1 MSQAGHLEC
10 DPKVN
15 AFLGSGKAGHKTV
28 CFPEY
33 LRFPNSPRSAP
44 REGKRAKEGK
54 RSQKKKKKKN
64 GA

>member
-15 AFLGSGKAGHKTV
+15 AFLGSGMAGHKTV
-28 CFPEY
+28 CFPGISKI
-33 LRFPNSPRSAP
+33 PQQSQVCTPR
-44 REGKRAKEGK
+44 GKKSKGGKEVA
-54 RSQKKKKKKN
+54 KKKKKN